1 MMLSPTEFVMLLI
14 IVAVAFL
21 VNGCSTSDRYM
32 IQDCDKCEADEY
44 CYTDESI
51 MHNKWCVK
59 QLQGWDINESLLMND
74 SSRIFINDSYICIT
88 KEEYNNLTGN
98 GTLV

>member
-1 MMLSPTEFVMLLI
+1 MLSPMEFVML
-14 IVAVAFL
+14 IVIVSVAFL
-21 VNGCSTSDRYM
+21 VSGCASDKYM
-32 IQDCDKCEADEY
+32 VQDCDKCLEDEY

-51 MHNKWCVK
+51 MSNKWCVK
-59 QLQGWDINESLLMND
+59 QLQNWEINESLLMND